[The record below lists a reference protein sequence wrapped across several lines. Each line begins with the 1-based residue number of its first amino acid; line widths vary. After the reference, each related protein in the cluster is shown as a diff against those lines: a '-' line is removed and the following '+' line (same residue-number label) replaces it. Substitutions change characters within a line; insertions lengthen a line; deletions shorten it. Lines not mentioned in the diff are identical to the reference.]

1 MNTQPITKKDLK
13 EKAKTLEPVIRIG
26 KSGLAYGT
34 IIEIK
39 KQLEKKK
46 LIKIK
51 LLKAAIQDKDK
62 KQLASELAEKTN
74 STLIDRVGFVVVLQK
89 KD

>member
-1 MNTQPITKKDLK
+1 MLTNNELK

-26 KSGLAYGT
+26 KNGFTEST
-34 IIEIK
+34 IKEIK
-39 KQLEKKK
+39 KQLNKKK

-51 LLKAAIQDKDK
+51 LLRAFISDKNK
-62 KQLASELAEKTN
+62 KEVAKEIAQKTN
-74 STLIDRVGFVVVLQK
+74 SHLIDLVGFVIVLY